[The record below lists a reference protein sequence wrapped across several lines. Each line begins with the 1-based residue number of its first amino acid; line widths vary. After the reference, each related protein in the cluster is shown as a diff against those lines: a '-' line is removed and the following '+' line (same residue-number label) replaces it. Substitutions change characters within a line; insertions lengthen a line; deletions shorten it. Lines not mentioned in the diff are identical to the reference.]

1 MWQTISVLPAS
12 SAWVIQRQIGSRSE
26 MSADE
31 MRPNKQTTSAS
42 SHPATRQLQTA
53 ILRSVSRSFY
63 LSVRLLPA
71 QLREPVALAYLLAR
85 ATDTVADAAQIP
97 GTVRMETLKMLS
109 NGIQGTASR
118 DVVVD
123 LVASFVTLQK
133 DPSERKLLESL
144 RHCLEWLENIE
155 KADRNDIRFVLE
167 KIAQGQLLDLQRFDN
182 PVEIRAL
189 RTAAELDEYTYLV
202 AGSVGEFWTRLCFRH
217 VRNFASPSEDEM
229 LALGKRYGMALQL
242 INVLRDAGA
251 DLRAGRCYFP
261 EYELTSARMTAA
273 QILLEPERFQPI
285 FRNWAE
291 KAEGGLACGMH
302 YSRASRNRRVR
313 AATGLPALIG
323 ARTLAL
329 LQDAGATMLDR
340 RVKVSRRYVR
350 GIIVWLAV
358 ALASQSRIDAIFG
371 RATLLRSPAIAE

>member
-1 MWQTISVLPAS
+1 
-12 SAWVIQRQIGSRSE
+12 

-31 MRPNKQTTSAS
+31 MRPNKKTMSAS
-42 SHPATRQLQTA
+42 SHSATRQLQTA

-85 ATDTVADAAQIP
+85 ATDTVADTAQIP

-133 DPSERKLLESL
+133 DQSERKLLESL

-242 INVLRDAGA
+242 INVLRDVGA

-261 EYELTSARMTAA
+261 EYELGAA
-273 QILLEPERFQPI
+273 HLVPPQILSEPERFEPI
-285 FRNWAE
+285 YRTWLQ
-291 KAEGGLACGMH
+291 KAKAGLECGMQ
-302 YSRASRNRRVR
+302 YSRAIPNRRVR
-313 AATGLPALIG
+313 AATVLPALIG

-329 LQDAGATMLDR
+329 LDEAGGMALR
-340 RVKVSRRYVR
+340 RTVKVPRREVR
-350 GIIVWLAV
+350 GITLSLAITF
-358 ALASQSRIDAIFG
+358 ASRKQIDAIFD
-371 RATLLRSPAIAE
+371 RATHRATKSNSAAVL